1 MKSIRKGAIVECIG
15 DSKEKMKVWGTRFKV
30 YHKEGDFVRL
40 ESLEKPWVG
49 MCGVIPVKNVKLVEA

>member
-1 MKSIRKGAIVECIG
+1 MKTIRKGTIVECIG

-49 MCGVIPVKNVKLVEA
+49 ICGVVLINNVILF